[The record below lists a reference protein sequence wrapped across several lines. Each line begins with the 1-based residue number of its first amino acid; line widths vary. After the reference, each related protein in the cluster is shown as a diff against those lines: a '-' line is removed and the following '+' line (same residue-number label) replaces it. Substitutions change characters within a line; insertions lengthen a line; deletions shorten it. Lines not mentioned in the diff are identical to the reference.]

1 MNLGERIFQLRTQ
14 LELSQNG
21 LAEMLHVSRQSVSKW
36 ENNNAVPDLEKAV
49 KLSEIFGVSL
59 DELVKG
65 NDSSIGSGQN
75 GSDKDICGEI
85 SGETRGWVSKDAAG
99 RPLRKIA
106 GVILL
111 CMSLFV
117 AMLMLFGTG
126 SILSVLLVMSPF
138 LLCGLACL
146 KAEQHLG
153 LWCSWAIF
161 SSVDMYLRCGTVCD
175 WTQVFYDM
183 ASVGLARGFIVRMQL
198 LGMIVMILWT
208 GISLRKVSSSR
219 REELGRAC
227 GLSWGIFVLA
237 LLFVEMGN
245 KIVNQLWDKTLGLY
259 NYLLGRY
266 CFGLLDWVRIAA
278 FTLAVVSTVRYLYA
292 RRSVKKCC

>member
-1 MNLGERIFQLRTQ
+1 MFQGTIGYLQFTVKEKETMNLGERIFQLRTQ
-14 LELSQNG
+14 LELSQND

-85 SGETRGWVSKDAAG
+85 SGETSGWVSKDAAG

-117 AMLMLFGTG
+117 AMLMLFGSG

-146 KAEQHLG
+146 KAKQHLG

-161 SSVDMYLRCGTVCD
+161 FSVDMYLRCGTVSD

-183 ASVGLARGFIVRMQL
+183 ASVGSGRWFIVLMQF
-198 LGMIVMILWT
+198 LGMTGMILWT
-208 GISLRKVSSSR
+208 GISLRKVS
-219 REELGRAC
+219 
-227 GLSWGIFVLA
+227 
-237 LLFVEMGN
+237 
-245 KIVNQLWDKTLGLY
+245 
-259 NYLLGRY
+259 
-266 CFGLLDWVRIAA
+266 
-278 FTLAVVSTVRYLYA
+278 
-292 RRSVKKCC
+292 